1 MIWLEFVVVLAAIVI
16 GARVG
21 GAGLGTVAALG
32 LAVLVFGF
40 GLPPS
45 SPPVAVLA
53 ILVSV
58 ISFNQFSR
66 TATRA
71 LKILFEYLKNDS

>member
-1 MIWLEFVVVLAAIVI
+1 MVWAEFIVVLAAIVI

-21 GAGLGTVAALG
+21 GAGLGTVAAIG

-45 SPPVAVLA
+45 APPVTVLA
-53 ILVSV
+53 IIVAESL
-58 ISFNQFSR
+58 Q
-66 TATRA
+66 
-71 LKILFEYLKNDS
+71 LY